1 MWDHDRE
8 EGRRLDVCLC
18 VYLCASLCL
27 SLYLRAHAYD
37 RERLLLRMLMRLR
50 IRMDA
55 GECAHVYADACG
67 YHAGAWISV
76 SVRLH
81 VRVCIYV

>member
-1 MWDHDRE
+1 M
-8 EGRRLDVCLC
+8 LM
-18 VYLCASLCL
+18 
-27 SLYLRAHAYD
+27 
-37 RERLLLRMLMRLR
+37 RMLMRMCIR

-67 YHAGAWISV
+67 YHARAWISV